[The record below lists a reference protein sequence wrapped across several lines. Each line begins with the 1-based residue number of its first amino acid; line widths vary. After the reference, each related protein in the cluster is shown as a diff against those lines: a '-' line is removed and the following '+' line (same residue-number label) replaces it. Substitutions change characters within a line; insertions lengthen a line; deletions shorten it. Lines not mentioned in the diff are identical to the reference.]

1 MSAEPTTEGRVASEP
16 LRILIVDDE
25 AVFARAVDRR
35 LGKAGFQCRI
45 AGSLREA
52 RRAFE
57 GPEPHLVLLDM
68 RLPDGSGLDL
78 LAELRGRNGSEVPV
92 IVVTAYGEVED
103 AVAAMKL
110 QAADYLKKP
119 VDLEEL
125 LLCVDK
131 VLARTALGRA
141 LEYSR
146 AREQHAREGVVLLG
160 EDPAIAA
167 LREQARRLG
176 ALCKD
181 RELLPPTIL
190 ILGETGTGKDVMARL
205 LHHESARAG
214 RPFVHVDCAALPKD
228 LIEAELF
235 GHEKGAFTS
244 AVAPRTGLI
253 EAAED
258 GLLFLDEIAE
268 IPLDLQAKLLAVLER
283 RSLRRIGSTRERAV
297 SAWFIA
303 ATHRE
308 PERMLAEGQ
317 LRPDLYFRLN
327 VLTIR
332 IPPLRERGRDALLLA
347 EHFAEQIARRYGFTG
362 TGLTPEAGTAIL
374 GYHWPGNVRELKH
387 VIERALLL
395 SGTGTID
402 PKDLLLPHVEPSRPA
417 ETEGGLAGM
426 TLAEAER
433 LLIERALQRAA
444 YNVSEA
450 ARQLGLTRM
459 AMRYRMQ
466 KHGF

>member
-1 MSAEPTTEGRVASEP
+1 MSTPEAGTQIGSEALRV
-16 LRILIVDDE
+16 LIVDDE

-35 LGKAGFQCRI
+35 LSKVGYACSI
-45 AGSLREA
+45 AATLREA
-52 RRAFE
+52 RQALEDR
-57 GPEPHLVLLDM
+57 EPHLVLLDM

-78 LAELRGRNGSEVPV
+78 LGELRRRNGSEVPV

-125 LLCVDK
+125 LLCIDK

-141 LEYSR
+141 LEYSH
-146 AREQHAREGVVLLG
+146 AREQHAREGVELLG
-160 EDPAIAA
+160 EDPAMVA

-176 ALCKD
+176 ALCRD
-181 RELLPPTIL
+181 RKLLPPTIL
-190 ILGETGTGKDVMARL
+190 ILGETGTGKDLLARL
-205 LHHESARAG
+205 LHHHSARAG

-244 AVAPRTGLI
+244 ATAPRTGLI

-258 GLLFLDEIAE
+258 GVVFLDEVAE
-268 IPLDLQAKLLAVLER
+268 IPLALQAKLLAVLER
-283 RSLRRIGSTRERAV
+283 RSLRRIGSTRERPVA
-297 SAWFIA
+297 AWFIA

-332 IPPLRERGRDALLLA
+332 IPPLHQRGRDAVLLA
-347 EHFAEQIARRYGFTG
+347 TRFAEQTAKRYGFAPV
-362 TGLTPEAGTAIL
+362 GLAPEACAAIIE
-374 GYHWPGNVRELKH
+374 YRWPGNVRELKH

-402 PKDLLLPHVEPSRPA
+402 REALMLPRAGESSTGAPEDA
-417 ETEGGLAGM
+417 LAGL

-433 LLIERALQRAA
+433 LLLTQALKRSD

-466 KHGF
+466 KHGL